1 MLLGLIPVLYLRL
14 LGLILL
20 GQIPVSAYSCFVTQT
35 VRANSCFATLTVR
48 ADSVRADSVRTDS
61 CFATQTAR
69 ADSVRAK
76 YSRADS
82 VRASS
87 ITPFETCLRFKRTP

>member
-1 MLLGLIPVLYLRL
+1 MLPVRD
-14 LGLILL
+14 
-20 GQIPVSAYSCFVTQT
+20 ASCFVTQT
-35 VRANSCFATLTVR
+35 IRGNSVR
-48 ADSVRADSVRTDS
+48 ADSVRADS